1 MLGLADLDGAH
12 SLHRIPPVD
21 EPSSAGRQAVN
32 DALKLLKTWQGL
44 SEQEQIVVKGYL
56 DGNSFE
62 AISKQFGVSRQ
73 RVQQVYGKAL
83 DKLDLTDQQRRD
95 LSAAHRAKIDVAAR
109 ERMHTPEARARI
121 AALRRGT
128 THSPEARAKIS
139 AANKG
144 RKVSAEARARMSTA
158 QRGRTHGPLSAEHRA
173 RLSASAKARW
183 ARIRAMEP
191 STTSS

>member
-1 MLGLADLDGAH
+1 MLGLADLDGGH
-12 SLHRIPPVD
+12 SLHHIPRVD

-32 DALKLLKTWQGL
+32 DALKLLKTWEGL
-44 SEQEQIVVKGYL
+44 SEQEQIVVKDYL

-73 RVQQVYGKAL
+73 RVQQVYAKAL
-83 DKLDLTDQQRRD
+83 DKLDLTEQQRRD
-95 LSAAHRAKIDVAAR
+95 LSAAHRAKIDVVTR
-109 ERMHTPEARARI
+109 ERMQTPEAKARI

-144 RKVSAEARARMSTA
+144 RKVSAEARDRMSIA

>member
-1 MLGLADLDGAH
+1 
-12 SLHRIPPVD
+12 
-21 EPSSAGRQAVN
+21 VN
-32 DALKLLKTWQGL
+32 DALKLLKTWEGL
-44 SEQEQIVVKGYL
+44 SEQEQIVVKDYL

-73 RVQQVYGKAL
+73 RMQQVYGKAL
-83 DKLDLTDQQRRD
+83 DKLDLTEQQRRD
-95 LSAAHRAKIDVAAR
+95 LSAAHRAKIDVATR
-109 ERMHTPEARARI
+109 ERMQTPEARARI

-128 THSPEARAKIS
+128 TLSPEARAKIS

-144 RKVSAEARARMSTA
+144 RKVSAEARARMSIA
-158 QRGRTHGPLSAEHRA
+158 QRGNARGPLSAEHRA

>member
-1 MLGLADLDGAH
+1 MLGLADLDGGH
-12 SLHRIPPVD
+12 SLHRIPPVA
-21 EPSSAGRQAVN
+21 EPSSAWRQAVN
-32 DALKLLKTWQGL
+32 DALKLLKTWEGL

-73 RVQQVYGKAL
+73 RVQQVYAKAL
-83 DKLDLTDQQRRD
+83 DKLDLTEQQRRD
-95 LSAAHRAKIDVAAR
+95 LSAAHRAKIDVVTR
-109 ERMHTPEARARI
+109 ERMQTPEAKARI

-144 RKVSAEARARMSTA
+144 RKVSAEARDRMSIA

-183 ARIRAMEP
+183 ARIRAMER